1 MVVTVSVE
9 GKVLAKYEKVPEQ
22 LRSRLRVMLPQ
33 LTRDVKAKV
42 AAKLAPGALFKT
54 TTRLLPALSSQMV
67 ENKDEIY
74 GRVFI
79 DEGKFPGVVAATLE
93 RGSKAHVIAA
103 VNAPALVFFWE
114 KLGRVV
120 AFKSVNHPG
129 FEGRSYMQSTLD
141 EMQGEITGRL
151 NRSVLD
157 VFDQAAE

>member
-9 GKVLAKYEKVPEQ
+9 GKVLAKYDKVPER
-22 LRSRLRVMLPQ
+22 LRSILRRELPS
-33 LTRDVKAKV
+33 LIREIKSRV
-42 AAKLAPGALFKT
+42 AAKLAPGVLFKT
-54 TTRLLPALSSQMV
+54 STRLLPALSSQMV
-67 ENKDEIY
+67 ENANEIY
-74 GRVFI
+74 GRVYI

-93 RGSKAHVIAA
+93 RGSRAHVITA

-141 EMQGEITGRL
+141 DSEAYIAERL
-151 NRSVLD
+151 NRSVLEAFND
-157 VFDQAAE
+157 